1 MTEPAAR
8 IARGRQARSQPS
20 LRDTVVSIAA
30 LAAVAAALVWSVL
43 FIDLVRK
50 ESGAAATTAAATP
63 TDQTTTAGSA
73 QPAQTPASVTTR
85 TS

>member
-1 MTEPAAR
+1 
-8 IARGRQARSQPS
+8 
-20 LRDTVVSIAA
+20 VSIAA

-50 ESGAAATTAAATP
+50 HSDAAATTAATP
-63 TDQTTTAGSA
+63 THQTATAGSA
-73 QPAQTPASVTTR
+73 QPAQAPASVTTR